1 MDTLVSGFNALC
13 ANVLGARAGTDDPA
27 PQPTPAKG
35 AQFCAFFR
43 VIPEELELA
52 SKGDGGDLDFRE
64 LEAEALRES
73 MAGASA

>member
-35 AQFCAFFR
+35 AQPFAFFR
-43 VIPEELELA
+43 VIPEELEPA
-52 SKGDGGDLDFRE
+52 HPGHCTGLDFRA
-64 LEAEALRES
+64 LEAEAERER
-73 MAGASA
+73 MDEGSA